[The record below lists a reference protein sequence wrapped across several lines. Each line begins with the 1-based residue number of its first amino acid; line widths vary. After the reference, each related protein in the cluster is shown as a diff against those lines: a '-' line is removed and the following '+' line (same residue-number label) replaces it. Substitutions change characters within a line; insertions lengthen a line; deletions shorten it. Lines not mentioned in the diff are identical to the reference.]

1 MCMIVYC
8 CSVIRI
14 STEPVFSVSIDL
26 ARPVSIVWPCETA
39 IVGDNGEKGLR
50 IGPKVGR
57 GWRGEAGGSASYK
70 FFIPKDGKYHIW
82 IYCLWF
88 DECANAI
95 FAQID
100 DLEKAILGNDPIY
113 NKWHWARG
121 FDVSLKK
128 GTHSLV
134 LSNHSDHVA
143 MQKVIFASSAS
154 HGPDGE
160 GLVFSDIFYD
170 GFDGCDQGNFAN
182 WKIITGEWVVHNL
195 PEQTNLLQN
204 TLTGKSEEKSFI
216 IYKGNDWGSYSLD
229 LSVKSV
235 PSDSKGFSIGICFG
249 LNDTQNYH
257 QLKIV
262 PNQNDN
268 KAELTVLQKTKSQT
282 NSLAEFQLPWEYNSW
297 HQVQTS
303 ITPNMIEI
311 KIDDSKPIRIPS
323 DRLLEGGIGFM
334 LQGKT
339 KAYFDNVHVRQIRET
354 KNK

>member
-170 GFDGCDQGNFAN
+170 GFDGCDKGNFAS
-182 WKIITGEWVVHNL
+182 WKIISGIWYVQSPDSRTC
-195 PEQTNLLQN
+195 LLENALIGRSEDESLIMYQN
-204 TLTGKSEEKSFI
+204 DNWS
-216 IYKGNDWGSYSLD
+216 SYSLD
-229 LSVKSV
+229 LAVKTI
-235 PSDSKGFSIGICFG
+235 PSYSTESAIGICFG
-249 LNDTQNYH
+249 LKDPENYH
-257 QLKIV
+257 QLRITPAVAGDKAKMMILRKKTKEINNLASFDLAW
-262 PNQNDN
+262 NQN
-268 KAELTVLQKTKSQT
+268 
-282 NSLAEFQLPWEYNSW
+282 FW
-297 HQVQTS
+297 HQVQIRLNQNS
-303 ITPNMIEI
+303 IEV
-311 KIDDSKPIRIPS
+311 KIDDEDLLRIPVNYQIK
-323 DRLLEGGIGFM
+323 GGIG
-334 LQGKT
+334 LSLLGKT
-339 KAYFDNVHVRQIRET
+339 TTYFDDIHIREIKKT
-354 KNK
+354 KQ